1 MLKTKTILSTLATIT
16 LLLPINQL
24 SVRANPTFSE
34 NSTPTKQKTDT
45 QQPKNIYQQAKEEL
59 PEDLYA
65 LYRIV
70 ERIARANK
78 LDEKPWRILIVPEYN
93 INAFA
98 TNLNRIALYNGIL
111 EQLTGDA
118 SAIACLIGHEMAH
131 HTEKH
136 TALTPGEK
144 VALIEKIE
152 REAQR
157 EALAKKQNAQVR
169 ATGISIGRSAA
180 RIFGGRAGR
189 FGSSVL
195 GNVSRQRSKSVQEK
209 IDKIVAE
216 KKEEL
221 EQTLAEESRKREL
234 EADEVGYL
242 YSVKGGFEA
251 EGCLRMMKVLEQ
263 TSSAEFD
270 TTHPAVPKRIEAL
283 KDLMVKFPATSLAL
297 EGGAII
303 SETEPLTYDL
313 SKDRKSL
320 RLNSSR
326 GGSSVD
332 DVERLFDN

>member
-1 MLKTKTILSTLATIT
+1 MLKIKTILSTLATIT

-24 SVRANPTFSE
+24 SVKANPTSSE
-34 NSTPTKQKTDT
+34 NSTLKKQTT
-45 QQPKNIYQQAKEEL
+45 EQPKNIYQQAKEEL

-78 LDEKPWRILIVPEYN
+78 LDEKSWRIVIVPEYN
-93 INAFA
+93 LNAFA
-98 TNLNRIALYNGIL
+98 TNVNLIALYDGIL
-111 EQLTGDA
+111 DQLAGDA
-118 SAIACLIGHEMAH
+118 SAIACIVAHEMAH

-136 TALTPGEK
+136 IVLSPAEK
-144 VALIEKIE
+144 VALIEQIE
-152 REAQR
+152 QEAQQ
-157 EALAKKQNAQVR
+157 EALVKKQNAQVQ

-189 FGSSVL
+189 FGATVFS
-195 GNVSRQRSKSVQEK
+195 NVSRQRSKTAQER
-209 IDKIVAE
+209 IDEISSQ

-221 EQTLAEESRKREL
+221 EKTLAEEGRQREF

-242 YSVKGGFEA
+242 YSAKAGFEA

-263 TSSAEFD
+263 TPNAEFD
-270 TTHPAVPKRIEAL
+270 TTHPDLPKRIEAL
-283 KDLMVKFPATSLAL
+283 KDLMVKFPTTSLAE
-297 EGGAII
+297 EGRAII

-313 SKDRKSL
+313 SKDGKSL
-320 RLNSSR
+320 RVNFSPS
-326 GGSSVD
+326 GSSVD